1 MQIVYNSKTDLL
13 YIRFVEEIQEVEN
26 QKVSD
31 GIVLDI
37 GKNGKI
43 VGIEILDASN
53 SIDLSTILPIHIEQI
68 AWMGLS
74 MRLCSVCSRTVDQN
88 YSPKFIIDKNL
99 FGYN

>member
-68 AWMGLS
+68 A
-74 MRLCSVCSRTVDQN
+74 
-88 YSPKFIIDKNL
+88 
-99 FGYN
+99 